1 MVHPDGRLQRL
12 RSAIGNP
19 GEVRAGWWVLAD
31 ISKRIGLDAG
41 VLTGAMAFA
50 RLTAKVPFYRGLT
63 LDEIGGRGV
72 RWPARQEAEAMPAGA
87 TPTDQNAPG
96 RSQQPPD
103 GQLRLGT
110 YRPIW
115 AAPEVELSPSLH
127 YTIARQMLELSPE
140 DARRLRIGSGDRVTV
155 SQNGIRLGAT
165 AHVRTG
171 VPTGTAFLAEGI
183 AQDSANALTGA
194 TITVEGGSND
204 DHMGK
209 FPDQQARAAP

>member
-1 MVHPDGRLQRL
+1 
-12 RSAIGNP
+12 
-19 GEVRAGWWVLAD
+19 
-31 ISKRIGLDAG
+31 
-41 VLTGAMAFA
+41 
-50 RLTAKVPFYRGLT
+50 
-63 LDEIGGRGV
+63 
-72 RWPARQEAEAMPAGA
+72 
-87 TPTDQNAPG
+87 
-96 RSQQPPD
+96 
-103 GQLRLGT
+103 
-110 YRPIW
+110 
-115 AAPEVELSPSLH
+115 
-127 YTIARQMLELSPE
+127 MLELSPE